1 MKTRIGLL
9 LLVVTAA
16 VVVPSCKKKS
26 PPAADAAPPIA
37 EVAPLPP
44 PPAADAA
51 VEPADAAAEPPADAA
66 PPPADES
73 PEPVAAPAW
82 RTPLALADAEPGAV
96 VVWLGAADA
105 PAAVWQPV
113 DAQGLPSGEAKPLAA
128 VPADARVLRAVQVGE
143 SYAVGWCRVAEQTA
157 SYGLLWVG
165 ADGVPQGEPVELG
178 QETLFE
184 DGAFGGN
191 FPPCDLDLDDAGEA
205 VLYVRQSGETECAEE
220 TGTDEPGNEVGCPG
234 QTLYRVARGA
244 EPQALMTQGLLAPVG
259 GPRSPIAVGDE
270 AFWAATLQT
279 ATLRTRLAG
288 TVFEGPCPAA
298 KLDAI
303 WGSHAVLLW
312 TGDTLV
318 ALGDSMAEE
327 GLHLA
332 ACRGEAQLFP
342 PNEEGPLPVW
352 PRVVERTLVCD
363 GGVVKV
369 TFDLGEG
376 RTLVADTASDGL
388 AGAWRTLLRS
398 LDGRDDP
405 YDAAF
410 TGAGFLVAQ
419 VGEGDEGAPALPVT
433 LAAHACGPDGLKL

>member
-1 MKTRIGLL
+1 MNTTTAL
-9 LLVVTAA
+9 LLVASVAA
-16 VVVPSCKKKS
+16 VAPSCKKKPGPS
-26 PPAADAAPPIA
+26 DAAAVPA

-44 PPAADAA
+44 PPVADA
-51 VEPADAAAEPPADAA
+51 EPADAASPSAGDAGAEPVDAT
-66 PPPADES
+66 PTS
-73 PEPVAAPAW
+73 VVAPAW
-82 RTPLALADAEPGAV
+82 RTPLALADVEGGAA
-96 VVWLGAADA
+96 VVWLGAEDA

-128 VPADARVLRAVQVGE
+128 VPADTRVLRAVQVGE
-143 SYAVGWCRVAEQTA
+143 AHAVGWCRAAENGA
-157 SYGLLWVG
+157 SYGLLWVDAAG
-165 ADGVPQGEPVELG
+165 APLGEPIDLG
-178 QETLFE
+178 TETPFE
-184 DGAFGGN
+184 EGAYGGN
-191 FPPCDLDLDDAGEA
+191 FPPCDLDLGVDGDA

-259 GPRSPIAVGDE
+259 GPRSPVAVGEE

-327 GLHLA
+327 GLRLA
-332 ACRGEAQLFP
+332 ACQGDAQLFP

-352 PRVVERTLVCD
+352 PRVASRTVTCD
-363 GGVVKV
+363 GGAPKV
-369 TFDLGEG
+369 AFDLGED
-376 RTLVADTASDGL
+376 RTLAVDTGAAGVSAS
-388 AGAWRTLLRS
+388 WRHLLRA

-405 YDAAF
+405 LDAAF
-410 TGAGFLVAQ
+410 TGAGFLLAHVAE
-419 VGEGDEGAPALPVT
+419 GEEGAVRLPVT
-433 LAAHACGPDGLKL
+433 LAVHPCGAAGLRL